1 MGSCHAIEVP
11 FVMKNLTTPNG
22 LEFTGPNPPAHLA
35 DEMNATWLSFAR
47 TGRPEARG
55 LGEPSWPPYSGE
67 TKGLMFIDDKTWEM
81 RESIDDKNIEFFKP
95 LYEQTIM

>member
-1 MGSCHAIEVP
+1 MAWANRHSH
-11 FVMKNLTTPNG
+11 
-22 LEFTGPNPPAHLA
+22 
-35 DEMNATWLSFAR
+35 S
-47 TGRPEARG
+47 
-55 LGEPSWPPYSGE
+55 YSGE

>member
-1 MGSCHAIEVP
+1 MCIRDR
-11 FVMKNLTTPNG
+11 F
-22 LEFTGPNPPAHLA
+22 
-35 DEMNATWLSFAR
+35 SFAR